1 MPNEALTIVEAASPE
16 DIGDVRLLFG
26 EYATSLGWD
35 LTAGWIADELAGL
48 PGPYAPP
55 AGSLLLARVDGSAAG
70 AVGLQLVP
78 EKSRCGDVDVSTS
91 GELKRLFVR
100 PDYRRHGV
108 AKALMLRAEQEALA
122 RGYDSLLLTTNGQM
136 FPLAQGLYDSL
147 GYVETIPY
155 RNDMP
160 YPGIRWMRKAL

>member
-1 MPNEALTIVEAASPE
+1 MPNQALIVTDATSCE
-16 DIGDVRLLFG
+16 DVDDVRLIFG

-35 LTAGWIADELAGL
+35 LTAGWIAEELAGL
-48 PGPYAPP
+48 PGPYSPP
-55 AGSLLLARVDGSAAG
+55 AGSLLLARVGGSAAG

-78 EKSRCGDVDVSTS
+78 EKSRCGDVDVSRS

-100 PDYRRHGV
+100 PEFRRHGV
-108 AKALMLRAEQEALA
+108 AMALMVQAEQEALT
-122 RGYDSLLLTTNGQM
+122 RGYDSLLLTTSADM

-160 YPGIRWMRKAL
+160 YPGIRWMRKTL